1 MSRFGFLYVKY
12 RKCMPIISL
21 VDVHKCFGNE
31 IVFEGLSA
39 RFFDGEKVGLVGG
52 NGCGKT
58 TIFRLIL
65 GEIEPDVGEVRARKG
80 LRIGYLPQ
88 EAVFDGT
95 KTVVE
100 EMHAGLENLFGVQQR
115 MEEISKR
122 MGVLSG
128 DGLEEAMSEYDK
140 LAHAFEINGGFT
152 YESKTKS
159 ILAGLGFEEEHYDL
173 KTSALSGGQLSRLGL
188 GQVLLA
194 DTDVLLLDEPTNHLD
209 LQAVEWLEGFLR
221 NYEGAVIA
229 ISHDRY
235 LLDSI
240 AGKIAEVENGK
251 VTVWKGNYSE
261 YVKNKEVARLEAER
275 NYRKQKEYIDRTEDF
290 IKRNINF
297 KGMQGAARGRRKH
310 LERKLKEEGRPELQ
324 TQARNISFSFAESDS
339 RSDIVLRCDKMGKSF
354 GDLTLF
360 KNLTF
365 DLLCGE
371 RLGITGP
378 NGTGKSTFLKMA
390 LGKTVDFEGII
401 SLGSTLKIGYLDQH
415 AEELNVDNS
424 VLDEAR
430 SVRPDLNEEA
440 VRGRLG
446 AFLFTGDDVFKK
458 VGNLSGG
465 QQNRLML
472 CKLVLTEP
480 DVLVLD
486 EPTNHLD
493 IAGKEVLERAL
504 NEFNGGIIVVSHD
517 RFFLDRVVN
526 KLLVVGVNSLGKRV
540 FGECEMV
547 DAEEKAYSQYH
558 QMVVERNAAVEAE
571 KYKKTGGKKPKRGKP
586 ADETKNE
593 VSREIRQ
600 YNKYTIDQVEDMIME
615 MEDEIQAMEAGFA
628 DENVYKDH
636 EKTAQLH
643 EKVNAA
649 KKRLELLYDVYEFKS

>member
-1 MSRFGFLYVKY
+1 MS
-12 RKCMPIISL
+12 IISL
-21 VDVHKCFGNE
+21 NDVHKCFGSE
-31 IVFEGLSA
+31 IVFEGVSA
-39 RFFDGEKVGLVGG
+39 RFFPGEKVGLVGD

-65 GEIEPDVGEVRARKG
+65 DEIDPDVGEVRVRKG
-80 LRIGYLPQ
+80 IRIGYLPQ

-100 EMHAGLENLFGVQQR
+100 EMHAGLEGLFGIQKR

-122 MGVLSG
+122 LGVLLG
-128 DGLEEAMSEYDK
+128 DALEDAMKEYDQ
-140 LAHAFEINGGFT
+140 LSHAFEINGGFT

-209 LQAVEWLEGFLR
+209 LQAVEWLENYLR
-221 NYEGAVIA
+221 NYAGTVIT

-235 LLDSI
+235 LLDSVTD
-240 AGKIAEVENGK
+240 KIAEVEDGK
-251 VTVWKGNYSE
+251 VTIWKGNYSE
-261 YVKNKEVARLEAER
+261 YVKNKEIARLETER
-275 NYRKQKEYIDRTEDF
+275 NYRKQKEYVERTEDF
-290 IKRNINF
+290 IKRNINL

-310 LERKLKEEGRPELQ
+310 LERKLKKEGRPELQ
-324 TQARNISFSFAESDS
+324 SKKKQISFSFAESES
-339 RSDIVLRCDKMGKSF
+339 RSDIVLRCDKLEKSF

-360 KNLTF
+360 KDLTF

-390 LGKTVDFEGII
+390 LGQIGDFSGEIR
-401 SLGSTLKIGYLDQH
+401 LGSSLKVGYLDQL
-415 AEELNVDNS
+415 AEELDVDKS

-430 SVRPDLNEEA
+430 SVRPDLSEESL
-440 VRGRLG
+440 RGRLG
-446 AFLFTGDDVFKK
+446 AFLFIGDDVFKL

-472 CKLVLTEP
+472 CKLVLAEP

-493 IAGKEVLERAL
+493 IAGKEVLENAL
-504 NEFNGGIIVVSHD
+504 KGFNGGIIVVSHD

-547 DAEEKAYSQYH
+547 ETEEKAYSRYH
-558 QMVVERNAAVEAE
+558 EMIVERNAAEAAANV
-571 KYKKTGGKKPKRGKP
+571 KKNGAKKSKRSKSAAG
-586 ADETKNE
+586 TKKK
-593 VSREIRQ
+593 VSKKIRQ
-600 YNKYTIDQVEDMIME
+600 YNKYSIDEVEAMIME
-615 MEDEIQAMEAGFA
+615 LEDEIPDLEAGFA
-628 DENVYKDH
+628 DEDIYKDH
-636 EKTAQLH
+636 EKITELH
-643 EKVNAA
+643 KKIDAE
-649 KKRLELLYDVYEFKS
+649 KKRLVLLYEVYEHKS

>member
-1 MSRFGFLYVKY
+1 
-12 RKCMPIISL
+12 MPIISL
-21 VDVHKCFGNE
+21 IDVHKCFGSE

-39 RFFDGEKVGLVGG
+39 RFFKGEKVGLVGD

-65 GEIEPDVGEVRARKG
+65 DEIDPDVGDVRVRKG
-80 LRIGYLPQ
+80 LRMGYLPQ

-100 EMHAGLENLFGVQQR
+100 EMHAGLEDLFGIQER

-122 MGVLSG
+122 LGVLSG
-128 DGLEEAMSEYDK
+128 DALEDAMKEYDR
-140 LAHAFEINGGFT
+140 LSHAFEINGGFT

-209 LQAVEWLEGFLR
+209 LQAVEWLENFLR
-221 NYEGAVIA
+221 NYDGAVIT

-235 LLDSI
+235 LLDSVTD
-240 AGKIAEVENGK
+240 KIAEVEDGK
-251 VTVWKGNYSE
+251 VTIWKGNYSE
-261 YVKNKEVARLEAER
+261 YVKNKEIARLEAER
-275 NYRKQKEYIDRTEDF
+275 NYRKQKEYVERTEDF
-290 IKRNINF
+290 IKRNINL

-324 TQARNISFSFAESDS
+324 GQKKQISFSFAESES
-339 RSDIVLRCDKMGKSF
+339 RSDIVLRCDKLEKSF

-360 KNLTF
+360 KDLTF

-390 LGKTVDFEGII
+390 LGHMGDFSGEIR
-401 SLGSTLKIGYLDQH
+401 LGSSLKVGYLDQL
-415 AEELNVDNS
+415 AEELDVDKS

-430 SVRPDLNEEA
+430 SVRPDLSEESL
-440 VRGRLG
+440 RGRLG
-446 AFLFTGDDVFKK
+446 AFLFTGDDVFKL

-472 CKLVLTEP
+472 CKLVLAEP

-493 IAGKEVLERAL
+493 IAGKEVLENAL
-504 NEFNGGIIVVSHD
+504 KGFNGGIIVVSHD

-547 DAEEKAYSQYH
+547 ETEEKAYSRYH
-558 QMVVERNAAVEAE
+558 EMIVERNAAEAAADV
-571 KYKKTGGKKPKRGKP
+571 KKSSGRKAKRSKSAGGAKK
-586 ADETKNE
+586 E
-593 VSREIRQ
+593 VSKEIRL
-600 YNKYTIDQVEDMIME
+600 YNKYSIDEVEAMIME
-615 MEDEIQAMEAGFA
+615 LEDEIPAMEAGFA
-628 DENVYKDH
+628 DENIYKDH
-636 EKTAQLH
+636 EKMAQLH
-643 EKVNAA
+643 EKVDVQ
-649 KKRLELLYDVYEFKS
+649 KKRLELLYEVYEHKS